1 MATPTETSK
10 FAIARWDTNAEAW
23 MRLSWFSTY
32 TAADDA
38 LDRWAAR
45 YPHAWVEVID
55 MATNELVEF

>member
-1 MATPTETSK
+1 MNTTTKTSK
-10 FAIARWDTNAEAW
+10 FAIARWDIRANAW

-45 YPHAWVEVID
+45 YPNAWVEIID